1 MIKTTLQAAALTCL
15 LASTAQAE
23 PSRVPTWLMNE
34 PMSLFDWG
42 MYKTDQHMRE
52 RLKAVDITFSA
63 KYFHASAQYD
73 WKENRIKLNA
83 MFTGDASAVTD
94 AACIEHIK
102 KAKAAFLNYAWEAK
116 EQIQE
121 APGVMATLFSHEGS
135 YQSKGQPK
143 DVGEQLANIAVME
156 VVMMSTS
163 SSGFTPQSKCSSS
176 LTSTSVNL
184 VKN

>member
-1 MIKTTLQAAALTCL
+1 MIKLFPQAAALTCL

-23 PSRVPTWLMNE
+23 PSRVPNWLMNE

-52 RLKAVDITFSA
+52 RLKAVDVTFSA

-102 KAKAAFLNYAWEAK
+102 KAKGAFLNYAWEAK
-116 EQIQE
+116 EQIQA
-121 APGVMATLFSHEGS
+121 APEVMATLFSHEGG

-143 DVGEQLANIAVME
+143 DVGEQLANITVLE
-156 VVMMSTS
+156 VTMMRASG
-163 SSGFTPQSKCSSS
+163 SGFAPQSRCSSS
-176 LTSTSVNL
+176 LTSTSVN
-184 VKN
+184 VIKN